1 MVFVTSRVL
10 STASAFDVKGT
21 VSVFPASK
29 CFSRE
34 PSLKRGLMSVSALES
49 AAYMVSHNEGLDSMS
64 TNFELNGV
72 DFDCIAPSS

>member
-1 MVFVTSRVL
+1 
-10 STASAFDVKGT
+10 
-21 VSVFPASK
+21 
-29 CFSRE
+29 
-34 PSLKRGLMSVSALES
+34 MSVSALES